1 MNPENIIG
9 VIGGSG
15 LYELEN
21 LTGLEELTVETPFGS
36 PSDSL
41 MKGNLGGRTVVF
53 LPRHGR
59 GHRLLPTE
67 INHRANIWALRS
79 LGVRH
84 LICVTAVGSL
94 REEYAPGH
102 IVIPDQFVDRT
113 SQRQNSTFF
122 GEGIVAHVSAADPY
136 SVNLRKI
143 IEKQALASGL
153 TVHAKGTY
161 VNMDGPTF
169 STRAE
174 SDYHRQLGLDI
185 IGMTNV
191 PEVKLALE
199 AEIAI
204 ATLAMVTD
212 YDCWKPEEDA
222 VTTKSVLQ
230 QLLDNSQNAKDV
242 LAKAIPEIPVTA
254 DWPEHSILSKALA
267 TPRELWPEKTIEKL
281 RPILNELI

>member
-1 MNPENIIG
+1 MSQPAHIG

-15 LYELEN
+15 LYQLEN
-21 LTGLEELTVETPFGS
+21 LTGVEELSVKTPYGD
-36 PSDSL
+36 PSDNL
-41 MKGNLGGRTVVF
+41 IKGTLNGRTVFF

-79 LGVRH
+79 LGVRY

-94 REEYAPGH
+94 KEDYAPGH
-102 IVIPDQFVDRT
+102 VVIPDQYADRT
-113 SQRQNSTFF
+113 CQRQNSTFF
-122 GEGIVAHVSAADPY
+122 GDGIVAHVSPADPY
-136 SVNLRKI
+136 SDGLRQLL
-143 IEKQALASGL
+143 EKQASEVGL
-153 TVHAKGTY
+153 TVHPRGTY
-161 VNMDGPTF
+161 VNMDGPAF
-169 STRAE
+169 SSRAE
-174 SDYHRQLGLDI
+174 SEINRQLGLDI
-185 IGMTNV
+185 VGMTNV

-230 QLLDNSQNAKDV
+230 HLLDNAENAKKI
-242 LAKAIPEIPVTA
+242 LAKVIPKIPEIA
-254 DWPEHSILSKALA
+254 DWPEHSVLAKSLA
-267 TPRELWPEKTIEKL
+267 TPREFWPDETVEKL